1 MATNAQNKKAESG
14 SVAEGNIGAGT
25 GTVCFGW
32 KGGIGTSSRVLPK
45 SLGGYTV
52 GVLVQTNF
60 GGVLQI
66 DGVPIGKELNQYYL
80 KDELDQHAYFADT
93 MPRVSEQTVPL
104 SMELI

>member
-66 DGVPIGKELNQYYL
+66 DGVPI
-80 KDELDQHAYFADT
+80 AYFADT